1 MQLSH
6 SYAIPWRAVTVGIFT
21 IRGDRQCEEIRYQ
34 LQALDLYSTIHHIGP
49 RYYYT
54 THYTLHM
61 SLLGSVSQYVLSCQ
75 WVPRIMKP
83 SLFYRPGWRLV
94 VWSRISQ
101 SSRHHNQGR
110 PYILSTAG
118 VSLSLSLPPVSFMVR
133 WWWRWWKWCDGVEM
147 FYWFISRRRCGSPAP
162 YCGAADCNNRSMTP
176 PGSGSALK
184 LSVVCCSALSRPGQT
199 PSGKIISAHLLKIFL
214 LWPHKYFLFNWG
226 NSGRLMD
233 YH

>member
-54 THYTLHM
+54 THYTLHTSHVLTRLCLPVCSILPVSSTYNEALTVLPAGM
-61 SLLGSVSQYVLSCQ
+61 KVSSLVKNFPEQSPPQPG
-75 WVPRIMKP
+75 P
-83 SLFYRPGWRLV
+83 SIHSLHSGGL
-94 VWSRISQ
+94 
-101 SSRHHNQGR
+101 
-110 PYILSTAG
+110 
-118 VSLSLSLPPVSFMVR
+118 SLSLSLPPVSFMVR

-214 LWPHKYFLFNWG
+214 LWPHKYFLF
-226 NSGRLMD
+226 
-233 YH
+233 